1 MSGGGA
7 EGARGSAAV
16 MLGTPRLVLRAPT
29 LADAPRWEL
38 LCQPLEVAKN
48 TLRMPH
54 PYPAGAAAEW
64 MARVEP
70 LIEKGEVVRLGI
82 FLRDERGGEGPLIG
96 MTGLHDISDV
106 HKHAELGYT
115 LGLDYWGKGYAS
127 EAAGAMVD
135 FAFGTLGLER
145 VHAAYFTRNPASGRV
160 LEKVGFVREG
170 LRERMYFR
178 FGEWVD
184 VAMMRLLR
192 HEWEARRGQRGGRD
206 AAARG

>member
-7 EGARGSAAV
+7 ERSRGAAV
-16 MLGTPRLVLRAPT
+16 VLRTPRLVLRAPT

-54 PYPAGAAAEW
+54 PYPVGGAAEW
-64 MARVEP
+64 MERVAP
-70 LIEKGEVVRLGI
+70 QVEKGEVVRLGL

-106 HKHAELGYT
+106 HKHGELGYA
-115 LGLDYWGKGYAS
+115 LGRDYWGKGYAS
-127 EAAGAMVD
+127 EAAGAVVD
-135 FAFGTLGLER
+135 FAFETLGLER

-192 HEWEARRGQRGGRD
+192 HEWEARRGQGGG
-206 AAARG
+206 AARG